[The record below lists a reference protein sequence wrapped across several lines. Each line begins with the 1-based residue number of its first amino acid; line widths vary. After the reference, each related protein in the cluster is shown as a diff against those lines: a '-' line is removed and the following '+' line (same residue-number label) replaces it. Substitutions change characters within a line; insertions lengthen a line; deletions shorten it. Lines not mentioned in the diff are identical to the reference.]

1 MAQRKTVRT
10 KLRFERGAVRATL
23 DQRGARCLVDLLHL
37 AHLSQ
42 VDRDRYGVEFSDAFD
57 RSGAALMAV
66 ALRLDAA
73 AHARS
78 AAERRHGRVGAASP
92 VKQSIYV
99 RLVARI
105 GDDVG
110 RGRIIACKPA
120 GELGV

>member
-1 MAQRKTVRT
+1 MAQREPVRT

-42 VDRDRYGVEFSDAFD
+42 VDRDRT
-57 RSGAALMAV
+57 LMAV
-66 ALRLDAA
+66 APRLDAA

-99 RLVARI
+99 RLVVRI

-110 RGRIIACKPA
+110 RGRIIACKAA